1 MAELQISIPGFL
13 SVELVAAAM
22 LALWVVV
29 RFPRRGPQSVRGAG
43 MLVGLALVAVQL
55 APAGL
60 QLAGHLPFGVY
71 AGLFGCVLPSFFG
84 VFLSGAW
91 LMRVLAS
98 AFGGSGGGG
107 GHRVPI
113 ASR

>member
-1 MAELQISIPGFL
+1 MPELQISIPVFL
-13 SVELVAAAM
+13 GVELLAAAM

-29 RFPRRGPQSVRGAG
+29 RFPRRGPKSIRGAG
-43 MLVGLALVAVQL
+43 MLIGIAFGVLQL
-55 APAGL
+55 APIGL
-60 QLAGHLPFGVY
+60 RLSAHLPFGVY

-84 VFLSGAW
+84 AFLSAAW

-98 AFGGSGGGG
+98 ALGGSGGGG